1 MTERSDKEEE
11 IQGTMNWIAFKHKFF
26 SSVLISDDEGF
37 TSGKMVQRQ
46 LESDDFTISYY
57 TNVELPSQ
65 ESIALKFF
73 FGPNDYDLLSEY
85 DNEMEDIVNLGWG
98 IFGWVNKF
106 MIGPIF
112 NFIKTWGVGFG
123 LSILLLTLIV
133 KIIIMPLTYKNLSLI
148 HI

>member
-1 MTERSDKEEE
+1 
-11 IQGTMNWIAFKHKFF
+11 
-26 SSVLISDDEGF
+26 
-37 TSGKMVQRQ
+37 MVQRQ

-112 NFIKTWGVGFG
+112 NFIKT
-123 LSILLLTLIV
+123 SIFSTDCRYNS
-133 KIIIMPLTYKNLSLI
+133 TSYN
-148 HI
+148 